1 MTLLSEASE
10 NISTIENQNK
20 KILKYL
26 MRMEK
31 RRKYDNKEL
40 LEMLKIKNEQ
50 EDSEDN
56 NEGLGKDIIGKRTP
70 DEIQQVEILYFFNS
84 ELLGDKI

>member
-1 MTLLSEASE
+1 
-10 NISTIENQNK
+10 
-20 KILKYL
+20 

-31 RRKYDNKEL
+31 RRKDDNKEL

-50 EDSEDN
+50 DDSEDN